1 VAADAFEQFALAAL
15 FALLPG
21 WYAGFVGKH
30 LVPGLV
36 EVNDEFFPELF
47 DGFAPR
53 QLAFFDFVE
62 FLFEPRVNVTS
73 KMSSKLFTSSTLT
86 RSPSMVGEKR
96 PWFLVTY
103 SRSTMVE
110 IIEA

>member
-21 WYAGFVGKH
+21 WYAGFVGKGN

-36 EVNDEFFPELF
+36 EVNDEFFQNSLT
-47 DGFAPR
+47 ASR
-53 QLAFFDFVE
+53 QGSLPSRFRRVPLRAARKRDVE
-62 FLFEPRVNVTS
+62 DVFET
-73 KMSSKLFTSSTLT
+73 LHHSTLT

-103 SRSTMVE
+103 SRSTSG
-110 IIEA
+110 

>member
-62 FLFEPRVNVTS
+62 FLFEPRGKRDVEDV
-73 KMSSKLFTSSTLT
+73 FETLHQQHADALAEHGG
-86 RSPSMVGEKR
+86 REASL
-96 PWFLVTY
+96 FLVTY